1 MKSINDI
8 LRYGESLLEEVTPDF
23 KIDAKYLL
31 EYVLACDSLYLF
43 MNKDKAVTEEE
54 KSQYLQ
60 LISRRKKHEPLQY
73 IIGSQSFM
81 GLDFNVRPGCLIPR
95 SDTEP
100 LVEAVL
106 SRGMNKKT
114 LLDIG
119 SGSGAIHISIAYTLR
134 QMLCTAVDISE
145 KALEISEENAKKH
158 GVLDRINYVKSNL
171 FEQVNEKY
179 DIIVSNP
186 PYIPTKVIEGL
197 QDELFHEPFIALDG
211 GEDGYDFYRT
221 IISQARDYLNDDG
234 LIVLEV
240 GHDQARTIEVLL
252 KDNGYHHIEIIKD
265 LSQIER
271 VVLARYER
279 I

>member
-1 MKSINDI
+1 
-8 LRYGESLLEEVTPDF
+8 
-23 KIDAKYLL
+23 
-31 EYVLACDSLYLF
+31 
-43 MNKDKAVTEEE
+43 
-54 KSQYLQ
+54 
-60 LISRRKKHEPLQY
+60 
-73 IIGSQSFM
+73 
-81 GLDFNVRPGCLIPR
+81 
-95 SDTEP
+95 
-100 LVEAVL
+100 
-106 SRGMNKKT
+106 
-114 LLDIG
+114 
-119 SGSGAIHISIAYTLR
+119 
-134 QMLCTAVDISE
+134 MLCTAVDISE